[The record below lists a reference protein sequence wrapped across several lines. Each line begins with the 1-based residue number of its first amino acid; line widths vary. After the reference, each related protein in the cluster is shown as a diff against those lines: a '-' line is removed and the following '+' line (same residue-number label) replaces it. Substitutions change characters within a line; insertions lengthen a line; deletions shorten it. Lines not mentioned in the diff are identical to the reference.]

1 MKLCN
6 FKEHNATFCCN
17 TLLEL
22 NVSVLTIDMWDGWLI
37 QQCPIILLVKCDLCY
52 LTIIFCSDT
61 RVQPYILWMSTM
73 IPGKR

>member
-6 FKEHNATFCCN
+6 FKEHNTRFCCN

-22 NVSVLTIDMWDGWLI
+22 NVSILKIDTCDGWLI
-37 QQCPIILLVKCDLCY
+37 EKCPIILCVKCDFFY
-52 LTIIFCSDT
+52 LTTVFCSDT